1 MIDWSLRHCS
11 RNGHITFRPDEPD
24 LASRLRATTPLG
36 EAWRC
41 LRCGDFVLGDPH
53 GGGPADEAPVVR
65 RGRAIRDLLIIRLL
79 AVERLLRAV
88 GLLLAALLVWRVRA
102 NQERFGMWVERE
114 IPLLTPLTE
123 QLGWNVD
130 GSWLARTL
138 REVSTV
144 NPTFL
149 TLIAAGLVVYAATQ
163 FVEAYGLW
171 HERRWGEYLAA
182 VVTSCFVPVEL
193 YELVSHPTALKGVLL
208 LVNVVAVAWLV
219 RSKRLF
225 GVRGGHAAFEAEHAS
240 ESLLT
245 VSAAAAE

>member
-11 RNGHITFRPDEPD
+11 RNGHITFSPDESE
-24 LASRLRATTPLG
+24 LAGRLRAPTALG

-41 LRCGDFVLGDPH
+41 LRCGDFVVGEPH
-53 GGGPADEAPVVR
+53 GSGPADQAPVVR

-79 AVERLLRAV
+79 AAERLLRVV

-102 NQERFGMWVERE
+102 NQERFGLWVERE
-114 IPLLTPLTE
+114 IPLLRPLTD

-138 REVSTV
+138 REVATV
-144 NPTFL
+144 NPDLL
-149 TLIAAGLVVYAATQ
+149 TLIAAALVVYAVTQ
-163 FVEAYGLW
+163 LAEAYGLW
-171 HERRWGEYLAA
+171 RERRWGEYLAA
-182 VVTSCFVPVEL
+182 VVTACFIPVEV
-193 YELVSHPTALKGVLL
+193 YELASHPTALKGVLL

-225 GVRGGHAAFEAEHAS
+225 GVRGGHVAFVAEHAS

-245 VSAAAAE
+245 VSAAAGG